1 MTKITDV
8 YLNGFLRAKGFTE
21 KSVDVEMID
30 GRKRVG
36 FLYERDSRLDAAIE
50 EFREDELMRRFIT
63 EYLYSKRQITQALQ
77 GR

>member
-8 YLNGFLRAKGFTE
+8 YLNGFVRAKGFKE
-21 KSVDVEMID
+21 KSIDVEEID
-30 GRKRVG
+30 GRKRVT
-36 FLYERDSRLDAAIE
+36 FLYDRDAQLDATIE

-63 EYLYSKRQITQALQ
+63 EYLYTKKQITQTLQ